1 MATTLFFRIYQHL
14 LPRAVAWSL
23 TKTDKTLRKCF
34 EGLTG
39 LPEAARTY
47 VDLVHE
53 DIFPETTR
61 ELEAW
66 EAQFGLVPEGT
77 ESERRADLDAA
88 WKARGGQSPRYLQD
102 VVQAAG
108 FPLYVHEWWV
118 PPNVAPR
125 VVRDPHAHTNQ
136 PLIGTIQCGEP
147 LALCGEPNAM
157 CNRWLVNEP
166 YYIVNLNLTPE
177 APPPIPDDPATWP
190 YMIYWGGATFGT
202 RVAIPLSRRAALE
215 RLLLKITPA
224 HAWNVL
230 LVDWVGAGESVF
242 VVDGSGNDVV
252 DGSGNLVIA

>member
-1 MATTLFFRIYQHL
+1 MVPLFFRIYQHL
-14 LPRAVAWSL
+14 LPRATAWST
-23 TKTDKTLRKCF
+23 TKVDKTLRKFF

-39 LPEAARTY
+39 LPEAAKAY
-47 VDLVHE
+47 VDDVWL
-53 DIFPETTR
+53 DLFPETTR
-61 ELEAW
+61 ELAAW
-66 EAQFGLVPEGT
+66 EEQFGLVAEGT
-77 ESERRADLDAA
+77 EDERRAQLDAA

-108 FPLYVHEWWV
+108 FPLFIHEWWV

-125 VVRDPHAHTNQ
+125 TVRDPHAYTNQ
-136 PLIGTIQCGEP
+136 PLIGTVQCGEP
-147 LALCGEPNAM
+147 LALCGEPDAM

-177 APPPIPDDPATWP
+177 APPPIPGDPATWP
-190 YMIYWGGATFGT
+190 YFIYWGGATFGE
-202 RVAIPLSRRAALE
+202 RVAIPLARRVALE

-230 LVDWVGAGESVF
+230 LVDWVGEGESVF

-252 DGSGNLVIA
+252 DGSGNIVIA